1 MSFNIG
7 DRVRI
12 TNCGAVY
19 STHELLADFL
29 GALNWEDGRGRDSG
43 HLKNGML
50 GEITNID
57 GFKFLIRMEDGY
69 DYIMALGSFKLVEED
84 DIIRV
89 GDLVE
94 PIPVEE
100 LPSILKSLGNINMQ
114 KVLLSKGVWPKVVEE
129 ITTAGDNPRIY
140 LEGGAREWHDGLYLT
155 RFRKVRTNDPNR
167 KYIKVITKIRE
178 IKKRRESLG
187 YKY

>member
-1 MSFNIG
+1 MSFKIG

-19 STHELLADFL
+19 STHKLIADFL

-114 KVLLSKGVWPKVVEE
+114 KILLANHVWPKVVEE
-129 ITTAGDNPRIY
+129 ITTENYPRIY
-140 LEGGAREWHDGLYLT
+140 FEGDRREWYNGLYLA

>member
-1 MSFNIG
+1 MSFNVG
-7 DRVRI
+7 DRVRVVKLGFGI
-12 TNCGAVY
+12 NAPGYIGKEFIVSRIDIAQWVKLEGDHRGFNWHP
-19 STHELLADFL
+19 SLLEL
-29 GALNWEDGRGRDSG
+29 
-43 HLKNGML
+43 
-50 GEITNID
+50 
-57 GFKFLIRMEDGY
+57 
-69 DYIMALGSFKLVEED
+69 VVED